1 MNRTSAFLPVLSS
14 IDAELSSIAARAA
27 ARFQPVRAHVEPRC
41 PTPAPPNSPVPPC
54 ASPEPAQGPPPLP
67 DSPEPLVAP
76 LPRWVPEN
84 PWEACAIPDSDPER
98 FAPDHDFDAPLDT
111 YDPELFRMGEKRPR
125 ADMEPMRVVSA
136 EHGLE
141 KRMRMAYQQGAV
153 VDLTESAPFSV

>member
-1 MNRTSAFLPVLSS
+1 MLSS
-14 IDAELSSIAARAA
+14 IDAELSSIAAREA

-84 PWEACAIPDSDPER
+84 PWEPSPDPDPER
-98 FAPDHDFDAPLDT
+98 FAPEHDFDAPLDT
-111 YDPELFRMGEKRPR
+111 RDSPFYAPDLFCMGEKRPR

-136 EHGLE
+136 EHRLE
-141 KRMRMAYQQGAV
+141 KRMRMAYQQNAV